1 MTDEIE
7 RLAQDIEDNYS
18 LFMHVRRGAGE
29 RVTISMGIPKEMLSD
44 PVLPLKM
51 ARRGNDGDGQSQI

>member
-1 MTDEIE
+1 MTNEIE

-29 RVTISMGIPKEMLSD
+29 RVTISMGIPKEMLGE
-44 PVLPLKM
+44 PILPLKDEFE
-51 ARRGNDGDGQSQI
+51 GKSW